1 MIRKITAVIAAAA
14 CAGVLVTFVPGLAP
28 EVAAGASPPVD
39 QSKAAPINKPAE
51 AAAANAADVRNAME
65 QDVRDGSRNPAN
77 ACVESW
83 PYYERSCL
91 RGGHHTDGAPR
102 VVRVIAMDRSA
113 VKRPR
118 R

>member
-1 MIRKITAVIAAAA
+1 MIKKITAVIAAAA
-14 CAGVLVTFVPGLAP
+14 CAGVMVTFGPGFAP
-28 EVAAGASPPVD
+28 EVAAGASQPVD
-39 QSKAAPINKPAE
+39 QSEVALFNKPAE
-51 AAAANAADVRNAME
+51 VAAANAADVRSAME
-65 QDVRDGSRNPAN
+65 QIIRDGSAN

-91 RGGHHTDGAPR
+91 RGGRHADGNPR

-113 VKRPR
+113 VKRTR

>member
-1 MIRKITAVIAAAA
+1 MIRKITAVIAAAV

-39 QSKAAPINKPAE
+39 QSKAAPFNKPAE
-51 AAAANAADVRNAME
+51 VAAANAADVRNAME
-65 QDVRDGSRNPAN
+65 QNIRDGSRNRAN

-91 RGGHHTDGAPR
+91 RGGHHTDGDPR

>member
-1 MIRKITAVIAAAA
+1 MIKRITAVIAAAA
-14 CAGVLVTFVPGLAP
+14 CAGVIVTFVPGLAP

-39 QSKAAPINKPAE
+39 QSKPAPFNTPVE
-51 AAAANAADVRNAME
+51 VAAANAAGVRNTMA
-65 QDVRDGSRNPAN
+65 QNIRDGSRDRAN

-91 RGGHHTDGAPR
+91 RGGHHTDGDPS

-113 VKRPR
+113 AKRPR